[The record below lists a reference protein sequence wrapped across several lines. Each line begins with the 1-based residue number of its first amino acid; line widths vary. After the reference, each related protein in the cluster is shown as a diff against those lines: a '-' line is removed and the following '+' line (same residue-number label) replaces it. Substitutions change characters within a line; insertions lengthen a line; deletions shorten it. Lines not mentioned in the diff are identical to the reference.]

1 MPGSGGGWLV
11 PGPVSRPTGP
21 ALRDGIDVTARGG
34 EPLGPGAKR
43 QGLKGDCPVSDSP
56 AGPARKGP
64 DYLLI
69 GILAGILLGALF
81 GGAFPQTAVHVKF
94 MGDLFIHALMLMV
107 VPLVVASMVVG
118 ISNLGDIRTL
128 GAIGARTIGIFLF
141 STALAVL
148 LGLALVY
155 LIQPGQGLS
164 SGEGLPQAAYR
175 IEGDRLFL
183 EGGARFSR
191 TDYDQRYLLTLADQ
205 PVCAMLKG
213 RDGSS
218 ASSVQVEYW
227 RQWRWLK
234 PWQASAVLGV
244 SEDELWDQ
252 VQAGHVESRELAGRT
267 EIRVLVS
274 QDEEGQKVVPS
285 AQGTGV
291 NLELPVAQR
300 LEGKQRTILDVLV
313 EVLVGLVPTNLFK
326 AMAEAEV
333 LPLILFSLVLGGVL
347 STMGES
353 GRPVLAVFQGLNDA
367 IMQMVHLL
375 MYTAPLGVFGL
386 IAARLGEAGGWMGFL
401 PELTRLAAYTVT
413 VLAGLGIHSL
423 VTLPV
428 LLILL
433 TRRSPL
439 PFLTGMMPALTTA
452 FSTASSSAT
461 LPLTMECLK
470 GKLGVSARTTS
481 FVAPLGA
488 TVNMNGTALFQAV
501 AAVFIAQMHEIP
513 LEPVSLFLIFLTATL
528 AAVGAAGIPEAGLV
542 TLVIVLKAAGLP
554 ITGITMIL
562 VIDWF
567 LDRCRTAVNIWGDA
581 VAAAVVD
588 RFEKAAG
595 PPEDPSEAK
604 AETAG

>member
-1 MPGSGGGWLV
+1 
-11 PGPVSRPTGP
+11 
-21 ALRDGIDVTARGG
+21 
-34 EPLGPGAKR
+34 
-43 QGLKGDCPVSDSP
+43 VSDSTP
-56 AGPARKGP
+56 APTRKGP
-64 DYLLI
+64 DPLLI
-69 GILAGILLGALF
+69 GILAGIVLGALF

-128 GAIGARTIGIFLF
+128 GAIGARTIGVFLF

-155 LIQPGQGLS
+155 LVQPGKGLS
-164 SGEGLPQAAYR
+164 SGENLPQASYR
-175 IEGDRLFL
+175 IEGDRFFL
-183 EGGARFSR
+183 EGEARFSR
-191 TDYDQRYLLTLADQ
+191 ADYDQRYLLTLADQ
-205 PVCAMLKG
+205 PMCAMLKG
-213 RDGSS
+213 REGSS
-218 ASSVQVEYW
+218 TDSVQVEYW
-227 RQWRWLK
+227 REWRWLK
-234 PWQASAVLGV
+234 PWQAAAVLGV
-244 SEDELWDQ
+244 SEDELWDR
-252 VQAGHVESRELAGRT
+252 VQAGHLEARELADRT

-274 QDEEGQKVVPS
+274 QDEEGRKVVPAS
-285 AQGTGV
+285 GGTGV
-291 NLELPVAQR
+291 SLELPVAKR
-300 LEGKQRTILDVLV
+300 LEGKQRTILDVLI

-367 IMQMVHLL
+367 IMKMVHLL

-401 PELTRLAAYTVT
+401 PELTRLAAYTAT
-413 VLAGLGIHSL
+413 VLVGLGIHSL
-423 VTLPV
+423 VTLP
-428 LLILL
+428 LLLVFL
-433 TRRSPL
+433 SRRSPL
-439 PFLTGMMPALTTA
+439 PFLAGMMPALTTA

-470 GKLGVSARTTS
+470 GKLGLSARTTS

-513 LEPVSLFLIFLTATL
+513 LEPVSLLLIFLTATL

-554 ITGITMIL
+554 VTGITMIL

-588 RFEKAAG
+588 RFET
-595 PPEDPSEAK
+595 PEEPTESHPELQ
-604 AETAG
+604 AEPAD